1 MSEQT
6 PTEQGIERPR
16 LSLPKPWPLSLLL
29 LSFLLATPTLVVL
42 SSVFFPAG
50 DIWSHLLD
58 TVLSRYVR
66 NSILLMTGVSAGVL
80 ALGLL
85 PAWLVTAYRFPGSR
99 VFEWALLLPLAIP
112 AYIIAYTYTGMLD
125 VAGPL
130 QSGLRDAFGWRY
142 GDYWFPEIRSLGGA
156 IAMLSLVFYPY
167 VYLLARAA
175 FAEQSGSAME
185 AARSLGCSQ
194 RAAFFRVA
202 LPLARPAIVVGL
214 SIALMETL
222 ADYGTV
228 QYFGIST
235 FTTGI
240 YRTWNGL
247 GSSVGA
253 AQLAALLLGFVFV
266 LVSIESWSRRQSQF
280 FNTGSRARPSV
291 ALPLRGS
298 GLVLAYLACGL
309 PVLLGFLVPFG
320 QLAIWASIT
329 SAGILTP
336 DFAGYLL
343 NSLFLASTTAV
354 LALLLALFIAYGRR
368 LSPSLASSLA
378 ARVLGLGYALPGTVV
393 AIGVLVPFAWVDNR
407 LSAFMVARFDFNTGL
422 LLSGTVFILVFA
434 YLVRF
439 LPIAMNTVDAGLKK
453 IRPSMD
459 EAGRSMGL
467 SPLKILR
474 RVHVPIMS
482 GSLATAL
489 LLVFVDVLKELP
501 ATLLLRPFN
510 FNTLAIR
517 TYELANEERLADA
530 AGPALAIVL
539 ASLIPV
545 ILLSRS
551 LRQAPGSSPDPAPAA
566 SNSTNALD
574 RK

>member
-1 MSEQT
+1 MGVGTRLRVNET
-6 PTEQGIERPR
+6 RPR
-16 LSLPKPWPLSLLL
+16 LLFQPWPLSLLG
-29 LSFLLATPTLVVL
+29 LSLLLATPIFVVF
-42 SSVFFPAG
+42 SSMFFPAG
-50 DIWSHLLD
+50 DIWTHLLD
-58 TVLSRYVR
+58 TVFARYVR
-66 NSILLMTGVSAGVL
+66 NSLALMLGVSIGVL
-80 ALGLL
+80 ALGIL
-85 PAWLVTAYRFPGSR
+85 PAWLVTNYRFPGSKI
-99 VFEWALLLPLAIP
+99 FEWALLLPLAIP

-130 QSGLRDAFGWRY
+130 QSSLREIFGWHY
-142 GDYWFPEIRSLGGA
+142 GEYWFPEIRSLGGA
-156 IAMLSLVFYPY
+156 VAMLSLVFYPY

-175 FAEQSGSAME
+175 FAEQSGSVLE
-185 AARSLGCSQ
+185 VARSLGSSR

-222 ADYGTV
+222 ADYGTM
-228 QYFGIST
+228 QYFGLST

-253 AQLAALLLGFVFV
+253 AQLSALLLGFVFI
-266 LVSIESWSRRQSQF
+266 LVSIENWSRKQSQF
-280 FNTGSRARPSV
+280 FNTGSRVHLGNAHKLTGGGLLV
-291 ALPLRGS
+291 A
-298 GLVLAYLACGL
+298 YTACGL
-309 PVLLGFLVPFG
+309 PVLFGFVVPFV
-320 QLAIWASIT
+320 QLVIWATIT
-329 SAGILTP
+329 FDTVMSG

-343 NSLFLASTTAV
+343 NSVSLAAV
-354 LALLLALFIAYGRR
+354 TSLLALTFALFIAYGRR
-368 LSPSLASSLA
+368 LAPSFASSFA
-378 ARVLGLGYALPGTVV
+378 ARILGLGYALPGTVV
-393 AIGVLVPFAWVDNR
+393 AIGVLLPFAWLDNR
-407 LSAFMVARFDFNTGL
+407 VSAFMLARFDLSTGL
-422 LLSGTVFILVFA
+422 LLSGTAFILVFA

-439 LPIAMNTVDAGLKK
+439 LPIAMNTVDAGLAK

-459 EAGRSMGL
+459 EAGHSLGL
-467 SPLKILR
+467 SSGKILR
-474 RVHVPIMS
+474 RVHMPMMR
-482 GSLATAL
+482 GSLVTAL

-551 LRQAPGSSPDPAPAA
+551 LRQARRAPGEVSITQSME
-566 SNSTNALD
+566 SN
-574 RK
+574 K

>member
-1 MSEQT
+1 M
-6 PTEQGIERPR
+6 R
-16 LSLPKPWPLSLLL
+16 PWPLSLLV
-29 LSFLLATPTLVVL
+29 LSALLATPIFVVL
-42 SSVFFPAG
+42 SSIFFPAG
-50 DIWSHLLD
+50 DIWSHLFE
-58 TVLSRYVR
+58 TVLTRYLL
-66 NSILLMTGVSAGVL
+66 NSLLLMLGVSAGVL

-85 PAWLVTAYRFPGSR
+85 PAWLVTAYRFPGSK

-112 AYIIAYTYTGMLD
+112 AYIIAYTYTGLLD

-130 QSGLRDAFGWRY
+130 QSGLRETFDLRY

-156 IAMLSLVFYPY
+156 ITMLSLVFYPY

-175 FAEQSGSAME
+175 FAEQSGSVME

-194 RAAFFRVA
+194 RTAFFRVA

-228 QYFGIST
+228 QYFGVST

-247 GSSVGA
+247 GSTVAA
-253 AQLAALLLGFVFV
+253 AQLAALLLGFVFL
-266 LVSIESWSRRQSQF
+266 LVSVESWSRQQSRF
-280 FNTGSRARPSV
+280 FNTGSRSRPGSAV
-291 ALPLRGS
+291 RLRGAKL
-298 GLVLAYLACGL
+298 GMAYAVCGV
-309 PVLLGFLVPFG
+309 PVVFGFLVPFV
-320 QLAIWASIT
+320 QLGLWAAITFDTIIT
-329 SAGILTP
+329 A

-343 NSLFLASTTAV
+343 NSVTLAAV
-354 LALLLALFIAYGRR
+354 TSLAALALALFIAYGRR
-368 LSPSLASSLA
+368 LYPSRLSGFA
-378 ARVLGLGYALPGTVV
+378 ARVLSLGYALPGTVV
-393 AIGVLVPFAWVDNR
+393 AIGVLVPFAWIDNR
-407 LSAFMVARFDFNTGL
+407 VSAAMIARFDYNTGL
-422 LLSGTVFILVFA
+422 LLSGSAFILVFA

-439 LPIAMNTVDAGLKK
+439 LPIAMNTVDAGLSK

-467 SPLKILR
+467 APMSLLR
-474 RVHVPIMS
+474 RVHVPIMR
-482 GSLATAL
+482 GSLATAV

-551 LRQAPGSSPDPAPAA
+551 LGQSKEAPVTPRTTMD
-566 SNSTNALD
+566 
-574 RK
+574 

>member
-1 MSEQT
+1 MSANALVT
-6 PTEQGIERPR
+6 LRGLRPR
-16 LSLPKPWPLSLLL
+16 LFSIEPWPLSLLA
-29 LSFLLATPTLVVL
+29 LSLVLALPILVVA

-50 DIWSHLLD
+50 DIWEHLLD

-66 NSILLMTGVSAGVL
+66 TSFALLLGVSVGVL
-80 ALGLL
+80 ALGIL
-85 PAWLVTAYRFPGSR
+85 PAWLVSAYRFPGSKI
-99 VFEWALLLPLAIP
+99 FEWALLLPLAIP

-130 QSGLRDAFGWRY
+130 QSGLREAFGWRY

-156 IAMLSLVFYPY
+156 ICLLSLVFYPY

-175 FAEQSGSAME
+175 FAEQSGRVLE

-194 RAAFFRVA
+194 RAAFLRVA

-228 QYFGIST
+228 QYFGLST

-253 AQLAALLLGFVFV
+253 AQLAALLLCFVFL
-266 LVSIESWSRRQSQF
+266 LVSLESWSRRQSQF
-280 FNTGSRARPSV
+280 FNSGGRARASSKQS
-291 ALPLRGS
+291 LRGR
-298 GLVLAYLACGL
+298 GLLLTYLACGI
-309 PVLLGFLVPFG
+309 PVTLGFAVPFV
-320 QLAIWASIT
+320 QLVLWAIIT
-329 SAGILTP
+329 ADSILTAE
-336 DFAGYLL
+336 FLTYLF
-343 NSLFLASTTAV
+343 NSVFLASTTAL
-354 LALLLALFIAYGRR
+354 LALVLALFIAYGRR
-368 LSPSLASSLA
+368 SYPSPASTLAG
-378 ARVLGLGYALPGTVV
+378 RVLSLGYALPGTVV
-393 AIGVLVPFAWVDNR
+393 AIGVLMPFAWFDNR
-407 LSAFMVARFDFNTGL
+407 LSEFMIARFDFNTGL
-422 LLSGTVFILVFA
+422 LLSGSAFILIFA

-439 LPIAMNTVDAGLKK
+439 LPIAMNTVDAGLGK

-459 EAGRSMGL
+459 EAGRSMGMR
-467 SPLKILR
+467 PLALLK
-474 RVHVPIMS
+474 RVHLPMLR
-482 GSLATAL
+482 GSLVTAL

-517 TYELANEERLADA
+517 TFELANEERLADA

-551 LRQAPGSSPDPAPAA
+551 LRQAGATRDSVE
-566 SNSTNALD
+566 T
-574 RK
+574 

>member
-1 MSEQT
+1 MSLVKLGSNL
-6 PTEQGIERPR
+6 PFRPR
-16 LSLPKPWPLSLLL
+16 LFRLRLWPLSLLAL
-29 LSFLLATPTLVVL
+29 TVVLATPIFVVL

-50 DIWSHLLD
+50 DIWTHLLD
-58 TVLSRYVR
+58 TVLFRYVR
-66 NSILLMTGVSAGVL
+66 NSFVLMVGVSVGVL
-80 ALGLL
+80 ALGIL
-85 PAWLVTAYRFPGSR
+85 PAWLVTAYRFPGSKL
-99 VFEWALLLPLAIP
+99 FEWALLLPLAIP

-130 QSGLRDAFGWRY
+130 QYWLRDMFGWSY

-156 IAMLSLVFYPY
+156 VVMFSLVFYPY

-175 FAEQSGSAME
+175 FADQSGSVVE
-185 AARSLGCSQ
+185 VARSLGCSQ
-194 RAAFFRVA
+194 RSAFLRVA

-214 SIALMETL
+214 SITLMETL

-247 GSSVGA
+247 GSTVAA
-253 AQLAALLLGFVFV
+253 AQLATLLLSFVFV
-266 LVSIESWSRRQSQF
+266 LVLIEAWSRKQSRF
-280 FNTGSRARPSV
+280 YNTGARARPNSSQ
-291 ALPLRGS
+291 PLHGR
-298 GLVLAYLACGL
+298 LLLLAYLACGL
-309 PVLLGFLVPFG
+309 PVVLGFIVPFL
-320 QLAIWASIT
+320 QLLYWASLTFDSIMT
-329 SAGILTP
+329 S
-336 DFAGYLL
+336 DFLGYLF
-343 NSLFLASTTAV
+343 NSLALAAITAFIA
-354 LALLLALFIAYGRR
+354 LALALFIAYGRR
-368 LSPSLASSLA
+368 LFPSRLAQVSS
-378 ARVLGLGYALPGTVV
+378 RVLGLGYALPGTVV
-393 AIGVLVPFAWVDNR
+393 AIGVLVPFTFLDNKV
-407 LSAFMVARFDFNTGL
+407 SAFMVSRFDYNTGL

-439 LPIAMNTVDAGLKK
+439 LPIALNTVDAGLAKV
-453 IRPSMD
+453 RPSMD

-467 SPLKILR
+467 SPLQMMR
-474 RVHVPIMS
+474 RVHVPIMR

-517 TYELANEERLADA
+517 TFELANEERLADA

-551 LRQAPGSSPDPAPAA
+551 LRQPSNTPSKKASQGASSAKAD
-566 SNSTNALD
+566 
-574 RK
+574 

>member
-1 MSEQT
+1 M
-6 PTEQGIERPR
+6 
-16 LSLPKPWPLSLLL
+16 SLLV
-29 LSFLLATPTLVVL
+29 LSILLATPIVVVV
-42 SSVFFPAG
+42 SSVFFSAG
-50 DIWSHLLD
+50 DIWTHLLD
-58 TVLSRYVR
+58 TVLTRYAR
-66 NSILLMTGVSAGVL
+66 NSLLLMAGVSVGVL
-80 ALGLL
+80 ALGIL
-85 PAWLVTAYRFPGSR
+85 PAWLVTVYRFPGSKIL
-99 VFEWALLLPLAIP
+99 EWALLLPLAIP

-130 QSGLRDAFGWRY
+130 QSALREAFEWRY

-175 FAEQSGSAME
+175 FAEQSGSVME

-194 RAAFFRVA
+194 RSAFVRVA

-247 GSSVGA
+247 GSSIGA
-253 AQLAALLLGFVFV
+253 AQLSALLLGFVFV
-266 LVSIESWSRRQSQF
+266 LVSLEAWSRQQSQF
-280 FNTGSRARPSV
+280 FNTGARNRPSTPG
-291 ALPLRGS
+291 ALRGPS
-298 GLVLAYLACGL
+298 LCLAYAVCGL
-309 PVLLGFLVPFG
+309 PVLLGFVVPFM
-320 QLAIWASIT
+320 QLLVWASIT
-329 SAGILTP
+329 YDTILTR
-336 DFAGYLL
+336 DFAGYLF
-343 NSLFLASTTAV
+343 NSVTLAAITAIA
-354 LALLLALFIAYGRR
+354 ALGLALFIAYGKRVF
-368 LSPSLASSLA
+368 PSQLTRASSRL
-378 ARVLGLGYALPGTVV
+378 VGLGYALPGTVV
-393 AIGVLVPFAWVDNR
+393 AIGVLVPFAWFDNR
-407 LSAFMVARFDFNTGL
+407 LSEFMVATFDYNTGL

-439 LPIAMNTVDAGLKK
+439 LPIALNTVDAGLAK

-459 EAGRSMGL
+459 ETGRSMGL
-467 SPLKILR
+467 SPATLLR
-474 RVHVPIMS
+474 RVHVPIMR

-545 ILLSRS
+545 ILLSRT
-551 LRQAPGSSPDPAPAA
+551 LRQAGEAPSSLPQGSSISDE
-566 SNSTNALD
+566 S
-574 RK
+574 K

>member
-1 MSEQT
+1 M
-6 PTEQGIERPR
+6 R
-16 LSLPKPWPLSLLL
+16 PWPLSLIA
-29 LSFLLATPTLVVL
+29 LSLILATPIFVVL

-50 DIWSHLLD
+50 DIWTHLFE
-58 TVLSRYVR
+58 TVLARYIS
-66 NSILLMTGVSAGVL
+66 NSFALMIGVSIGVL
-80 ALGLL
+80 ALGVL
-85 PAWLVTAYRFPGSR
+85 PAWLVTAYRFPGSK

-130 QSGLRDAFGWRY
+130 QSNLRDAFGWSY
-142 GDYWFPEIRSLGGA
+142 GEYWFPEIRSLGGA

-175 FAEQSGSAME
+175 FAGQSRSVME

-194 RAAFFRVA
+194 RSAFFRVA

-214 SIALMETL
+214 SICLMETL

-247 GSSVGA
+247 GSTVGA
-253 AQLAALLLGFVFV
+253 AQLAALLLGFVFI
-266 LVSIESWSRRQSQF
+266 LVSIESWSRKQAQF
-280 FNTGSRARPSV
+280 FNTGSHSWPSPAV
-291 ALPLRGS
+291 PIVGGRLFI
-298 GLVLAYLACGL
+298 AYLVCGV
-309 PVLLGFLVPFG
+309 PVSLGFVVPLI
-320 QLAIWASIT
+320 QLSIWASIT
-329 SAGILTP
+329 SDSIMTA
-336 DFAGYLL
+336 DFAGYLF
-343 NSLFLASTTAV
+343 NSLTLAAITSAA
-354 LALLLALFIAYGRR
+354 ALILALFIAYGRR
-368 LSPSLASSLA
+368 LYPTQLSSAA
-378 ARVLGLGYALPGTVV
+378 ARVLSLGYALPGTVV
-393 AIGVLVPFAWVDNR
+393 AIGVLVPFAWLDNR
-407 LSAFMVARFDFNTGL
+407 VSAFMVARFDFNTGL
-422 LLSGTVFILVFA
+422 LLSGTAFILVFA

-439 LPIAMNTVDAGLKK
+439 LPIAMNTVDAGLTK

-467 SPLKILR
+467 GPMTILR
-474 RVHVPIMS
+474 RVHMPIMR

-530 AGPALAIVL
+530 AGPALTIVL

-551 LRQAPGSSPDPAPAA
+551 LERAKYVPSVGEKP
-566 SNSTNALD
+566 
-574 RK
+574 R